1 MSSARKRQTAQKLQ
15 HRIEHLEQQL
25 MLERFHMSTLKMFAS
40 ELARRVEQQE
50 PVAVR
55 HSFDGHGY
63 MFIDNGSGSDW
74 LERGLKYPDAE
85 VLVVKE
91 QK

>member
-25 MLERFHMSTLKMFAS
+25 MLERFHHNTLRLLM
-40 ELARRVEQQE
+40 EEVARRLEQQE

-63 MFIDNGSGSDW
+63 IFIDNGSGSDW

-91 QK
+91 KV